1 MAISRQVI
9 IHEGPGGSFESM
21 WVGDAEG
28 GTKPGILLFPNILG
42 TKEWDFAKAEE
53 LAALGYTVLVT
64 DLYGQGKRGTD
75 MESGML
81 LMAEIND
88 DRTVMRTRLLDA
100 LAMLKGLPAVDTA
113 RLAAIGFCLGG
124 KCVLDLARAGADIK
138 GAVSFHG
145 VYDAPPF
152 PNAPMTAK
160 LLVCHGWNDP
170 LAAPDTL
177 VGLANELTGAGVDW
191 QIQAYGQTGH
201 AFTAKNLPL
210 DETKTFGFQPD
221 TYRRS
226 WKAMTDFLAEA
237 LS

>member
-145 VYDAPPF
+145 VYDAPP
-152 PNAPMTAK
+152 
-160 LLVCHGWNDP
+160 C
-170 LAAPDTL
+170 AAARPPESEYQKQHL
-177 VGLANELTGAGVDW
+177 R
-191 QIQAYGQTGH
+191 H
-201 AFTAKNLPL
+201 C
-210 DETKTFGFQPD
+210 
-221 TYRRS
+221 
-226 WKAMTDFLAEA
+226 
-237 LS
+237 

>member
-1 MAISRQVI
+1 MAISRQVF

-64 DLYGQGKRGTD
+64 DLYGQGKRGTS
-75 MESGML
+75 MESGMS

-100 LAMLKGLPAVDTA
+100 LATLKGLPAVDTA
-113 RLAAIGFCLGG
+113 RLAAIGFCFGG

-145 VYDAPPF
+145 VYDVPPF

-160 LLVCHGWNDP
+160 LLICHGWNDP
-170 LAAPDTL
+170 LATPDAL
-177 VGLANELTGAGVDW
+177 VGLANELTVASVDW
-191 QIQAYGQTGH
+191 QIQAYGHTGH
-201 AFTAKNLPL
+201 AFTAENIPL

>member
-113 RLAAIGFCLGG
+113 RLAVIGS
-124 KCVLDLARAGADIK
+124 A
-138 GAVSFHG
+138 
-145 VYDAPPF
+145 
-152 PNAPMTAK
+152 
-160 LLVCHGWNDP
+160 
-170 LAAPDTL
+170 LAANACSTSRGPARTSR
-177 VGLANELTGAGVDW
+177 VPCPSMASMMP
-191 QIQAYGQTGH
+191 H
-201 AFTAKNLPL
+201 PS
-210 DETKTFGFQPD
+210 PM
-221 TYRRS
+221 RR
-226 WKAMTDFLAEA
+226 
-237 LS
+237 

>member
-9 IHEGPGGSFESM
+9 IHQAPGGPYESM

-28 GTKPGILLFPNILG
+28 GAKPGILLFPNILG

-64 DLYGQGKRGTD
+64 DLYGQGKRGNS
-75 MESGML
+75 MESGMS

-88 DRTVMRTRLLDA
+88 DRTVMRARLLDA
-100 LAMLKGLPAVDTA
+100 LATLKGLPAVDTA

-160 LLVCHGWNDP
+160 LLICHGWNDP
-170 LAAPDTL
+170 LATPDAF
-177 VGLANELTGAGVDW
+177 VGLANELTGASVDW
-191 QIQAYGQTGH
+191 QIKAYGHTGH
-201 AFTAKNLPL
+201 AFTAENLPL